1 MVQPLFVHKSRFH
14 LHNEAGIR
22 LARDKQVNVRVIPTS
37 AAVAESVDLAYE
49 IFKSR
54 VSQGPT
60 ETTREMRGLRIENAV
75 PENHFTKLEPS
86 E

>member
-54 VSQGPT
+54 VFARSHRNYKRNEGSK
-60 ETTREMRGLRIENAV
+60 N
-75 PENHFTKLEPS
+75 
-86 E
+86 